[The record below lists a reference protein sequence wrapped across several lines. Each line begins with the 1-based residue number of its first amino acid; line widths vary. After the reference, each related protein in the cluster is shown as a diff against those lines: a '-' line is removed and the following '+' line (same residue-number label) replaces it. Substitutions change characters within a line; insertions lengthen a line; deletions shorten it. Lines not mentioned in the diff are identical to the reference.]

1 MMNYILSG
9 WIETEFKLEEFHIEG
24 LDLEACVA
32 QLAYDY
38 DELGDVDMRVN
49 GGIGTPDYDVTS
61 KVIEM
66 VCKPTKK
73 PPYTKEELILIG
85 RWNVICNAP
94 RPELPIGETE
104 TIPINI
110 NEFVWLKKEGFV

>member
-1 MMNYILSG
+1 MNYVLCG
-9 WIETEFKLEEFHIEG
+9 WYETEFGLEVFEVEG

-32 QLAYDY
+32 QVRHDS
-38 DELGDVDMRVN
+38 DDFGHTDMELN
-49 GGIGTPDYDVTS
+49 GGVGTPDYDVTS

-66 VCKPTKK
+66 VCAPVKK
-73 PPYTKEELILIG
+73 LPYTKEELILIG
-85 RWNVICNAP
+85 RWNVICNEA
-94 RPELPIGETE
+94 EYGLTVGDTE

>member
-1 MMNYILSG
+1 MMNYVLCG
-9 WIETEFKLEEFHIEG
+9 WYETEFGLEVFEVEG

-32 QLAYDY
+32 EVRHDSE
-38 DELGDVDMRVN
+38 DFGHTDMELN
-49 GGIGTPDYDVTS
+49 GGYGTPDYDVTS

-66 VCKPTKK
+66 VCEPTKK
-73 PPYTKEELILIG
+73 PKYTKEELMLIG
-85 RWNVICNAP
+85 RWNVICNSP